1 MKKKYFENCWFYIV
15 RGGRSRRYKHLGVC
29 QTYKLEPVN
38 ERKCRGFD
46 LFRD

>member
-1 MKKKYFENCWFYIV
+1 MKKKYLKIV
-15 RGGRSRRYKHLGVC
+15 GFTLLVAGVAISINLGVSN
-29 QTYKLEPVN
+29 YKLERVN

>member
-1 MKKKYFENCWFYIV
+1 MKKKYLKIV
-15 RGGRSRRYKHLGVC
+15 GFTLLVAGVAISINLGVC
-29 QTYKLEPVN
+29 ANYKLERVN

>member
-1 MKKKYFENCWFYIV
+1 MKKKYLKIV
-15 RGGRSRRYKHLGVC
+15 GGGRSHQYKPGCLSN
-29 QTYKLEPVN
+29 YKLERVN